1 MPFNPNPFTKFQLK
15 LLESIRSKLIDIRN
29 PEKEVL
35 DDRHFEFYFEN
46 TKKFGPIPKIRFKP
60 NALDIKYEIM
70 NEAGYVPV
78 RKKSSYKARRN
89 AAASTFDKHWDAMMV
104 GLIKSAKR
112 IAVINHTF
120 VLVGQNISEPIK
132 LAQSCI
138 MPQKATGKIYNPD
151 FKETERQDSYIDR
164 LKRME

>member
-1 MPFNPNPFTKFQLK
+1 MKRIYFLLKKLKKYTIKTDIIFEPYNALDLLEILK
-15 LLESIRSKLIDIRN
+15 LRA
-29 PEKEVL
+29 
-35 DDRHFEFYFEN
+35 
-46 TKKFGPIPKIRFKP
+46 IPKIRFKP

-70 NEAGYVPV
+70 KEAGYVPV
-78 RKKSSYKARRN
+78 RKKTSYKALRN
-89 AAASTFDKHWDAMMV
+89 TAASAFDKLWDAMMV

-138 MPQKATGKIYNPD
+138 MPQKVTGKIYNPD
-151 FKETERQDSYIDR
+151 FKETERRDSYIDR

>member
-1 MPFNPNPFTKFQLK
+1 
-15 LLESIRSKLIDIRN
+15 
-29 PEKEVL
+29 
-35 DDRHFEFYFEN
+35 
-46 TKKFGPIPKIRFKP
+46 
-60 NALDIKYEIM
+60 M
-70 NEAGYVPV
+70 NDVGYVPV
-78 RKKSSYKARRN
+78 KKKSSYKARRN

-120 VLVGQNISEPIK
+120 VLDGQNISEPIK

-138 MPQKATGKIYNPD
+138 MSLKITGKIYNPD
-151 FKETERQDSYIDR
+151 FRKTERRDSYIDR